1 MIDRLVYYLRMTKR
15 DTKSILLDHGIQ
27 LMLEHGYHD
36 TGIQDVLTAAKV
48 PKGSFYHHFRNKED
62 FGLQVVQRY
71 ADAAYRSLDEHLSDE
86 RYAPIDRVRR
96 FFADVIVVWDHRS
109 CHEGCLL
116 GKLGQELADVNER
129 FRRCIAATLDEWA
142 ARIAICL
149 TEAQRCGEIPADGDP
164 RKLADLLLDG
174 FEGAAL
180 RMKLVKNIAP
190 LEGFVDLYFDHVL
203 ST

>member
-36 TGIQDVLTAAKV
+36 TGIQDVLAAAKV

-62 FGLQVVQRY
+62 FGLRVVQRY

-96 FFADVIVVWDHRS
+96 FFADVFADWDHRS
-109 CHEGCLL
+109 CREGCLL